1 MLFNGHALS
10 KSAVDER
17 TAFRRTMRVAVK
29 SVFGNLLVLLVV
41 SNLLAVGQCR
51 SDIIDGIVNST
62 YDDVV
67 SRGNAHVYEFTW
79 SLATDSSGN
88 GTHPLRLTVSS
99 NATDENHL
107 TIVVRSELSVLSWA
121 VPFAVEGGLGDYMNS
136 SRTICPDL
144 SNMTGSG
151 ANQTVFV
158 DVSTASSVT
167 ISYSLVANLVEDFTL
182 VTGQP
187 LDVELTPSGPLY
199 YQYKFEED
207 DDYMR
212 VVIESNGSSPGC
224 GIVSL
229 QEALCPVYD
238 LARDIQYSGAYQTF
252 TTSAAVVVQRRSIRS
267 DSLYVVLLGLSD
279 DGRCD
284 EKFQQQFI
292 DKTDGG
298 ERVRGGEYYTK
309 SVSIKVVK
317 VTQEYWMPVLVTLAI
332 FLGFYVLTA
341 LALTLRFCHRSNRN
355 LTLGGFLFGTA
366 VDSTGV
372 SHANGKGGQDSP
384 NSPSATR
391 LLSGSERQYGA
402 VEVETG
408 GPTNNEPRVTSV
420 AVDGEPSDG
429 ETSSERSG
437 GQQLEEPSCLPG
449 TGFSKLFSTTGR
461 IVSVAEVCQS
471 SPAVLDKQLSS
482 YPWLIGLVGIFYGL
496 PVMQL
501 VYNYQTILNLTGN
514 QDLCFYNFRCIR
526 RLGGLSAFNNVFS
539 NIGYILLGIL
549 FFLLTLRRQRLYLH
563 KAALDPH
570 FRQCMGLPQHFGLF
584 YALGL
589 ALCVEGVMSAC
600 YHVCPTPLNIQF
612 DTTFMYIIIC
622 LANMHMYQSRHPD
635 IIISAPR
642 PLAFTAV
649 VITIVA
655 LGVLYNTPA
664 FWACVFVLH
673 MTATAVVVAHF
684 YFNSLARMQEA
695 VRTMLSTRRVRPV
708 RQPYRCL
715 LLTIAAVMNLAIAVY
730 GVVSQPAGF
739 SNYMLSIMIAN
750 LVLYTG
756 YYCTLKLLHLEPFR
770 QITLLYFFLCILA
783 ALPATYYYLKSPADW
798 SKSPAYSRSLN
809 SHCTFLDFFDS
820 HDLWHICS
828 ALFVFFTYLA
838 LLTID
843 DPLAN
848 VARIEIPSW

>member
-589 ALCVEGVMSAC
+589 ALCMEGVMSGC
-600 YHVCPTPLNIQF
+600 YHVCPTAVNFQF
-612 DTTFMYIIIC
+612 DTSFMYMIAC
-622 LANMHMYQSRHPD
+622 VSLLHMYQNRHPD
-635 IIISAPR
+635 VVLHAHKPM
-642 PLAFTAV
+642 V
-649 VITIVA
+649 VIAFIV
-655 LGVLYNTPA
+655 LCVVIGVLGNGLV
-664 FWACVFVLH
+664 FWIVFFMVYLAASACLH
-673 MTATAVVVAHF
+673 LHLYYSTMH
-684 YFNSLARMQEA
+684 NLMES
-695 VRTMLSTRRVRPV
+695 VREVRRKRSFRPV
-708 RQPYRCL
+708 RYPRRFL
-715 LLTIAAVMNLAIAVY
+715 LLVLSSLLNLGLAIDGVAEQPSNFPSFILNVLMGNLFFYLFYYVVMKICHREKFRHLTIVFLLLMVGFGVPAFYFFRRNVSNWGDSPSESRKLNSDCILLGFYDNHDVWHFFSAVALFFY
-730 GVVSQPAGF
+730 S
-739 SNYMLSIMIAN
+739 
-750 LVLYTG
+750 LVLM
-756 YYCTLKLLHLEPFR
+756 
-770 QITLLYFFLCILA
+770 
-783 ALPATYYYLKSPADW
+783 
-798 SKSPAYSRSLN
+798 
-809 SHCTFLDFFDS
+809 
-820 HDLWHICS
+820 
-828 ALFVFFTYLA
+828 
-838 LLTID
+838 TID
-843 DPLAN
+843 DPLSS
-848 VARIEIPSW
+848 VSRDSIVSW